1 MPPIYRV
8 RPPPEPLGTLTLNF
22 KAHARET
29 RTPMAAAPKPIS
41 RTTFKPFVPAT
52 ETRPELS
59 LRALLLGSL
68 FGILFGAVTV
78 YVGLRAGLTV
88 AASIPISVLSI
99 SILRA
104 FGKASILENN
114 IVQTTGNAGQSIAS
128 GVIFTLPALIFLG
141 FDLESTRIFAL
152 ALFGGWLGVLF
163 MIPLRKQLIVDE
175 HETLTYPEGT
185 ACADVLQAGERGGS
199 FASRVFLGL
208 GLGGLYTLF
217 QNENL
222 FGLFPS
228 TPNYQPDLGAQHLL
242 RGSAI
247 RADVTPEYLGV
258 GYIIGIRVAAIMLAG
273 GAFSWLVLMPA
284 IYFFGSHLSTPLYP
298 GTVPIHDM
306 SPSDLWKTYVR
317 PMGAG
322 AVAAAGLIT
331 LCRTLPTIVSALTDG
346 LKTIRKNNSAPT
358 TPGSSSSTSSGEPRE
373 AGAPSMTAPSSWVG
387 SSGAPSDSPIRTEHD
402 LPPIVVLGGSVAL
415 IALLWIFLQFHP
427 VPGAQVGALANL
439 SAALLVVVF
448 GFLFVTV
455 SARIVGIV
463 GSSASPVSGMTI
475 ATLMATAAIFL
486 VKGWTAPAFGALAI
500 TIGGIVCIAAS
511 NAGDTAQDLKT
522 GYLIGATPWKQ
533 QLAIMIGVIIST
545 ISIGA
550 TLNAMNT
557 GLETFTRLP
566 RSIPLSL
573 DALPDGV
580 QNTGHFKR
588 DHVTL
593 SGPNLPLTAPTAA
606 TTPSPIPNAASVSTD
621 AGAPPSTAS
630 SSKVGSSVASD
641 ARISGKE
648 ELPSASSYI
657 LLNAIGSTTLEDG
670 KYLYNP
676 STREIEVQWIQGI
689 GSEKA
694 AAPQGRLMAT
704 VINGILSRKLPW
716 SLVLLGVFLVIAVEL
731 LGIRSLTFAVGAYLS
746 IATTLAIFTG
756 GLMRWMVDRAMLHHA
771 ARQRAATHATYLDRW
786 RTTHAT
792 WLSTNPVSPREA
804 GAPSPPT
811 VSLSGSVGLSSGEFG
826 GHPREAGAPSPPT
839 VSPSERVGSPSG
851 ELGGHPRDAGAPS
864 PPTVSPSERVGS
876 PSGELGGHPREAGA
890 PSMTAPSSWVGS
902 PGGPEGQS
910 REAPARAASTG
921 AFLAAHPELIP
932 FEGFDPTNPDHLDP
946 ATGLPVPTSVTPALD
961 RESEISPGSLYA
973 SGLIAAGGIVGLL
986 GVCVKLYEAA
996 TDHTI
1001 PRFTPTNPLH
1011 HDWVSVL
1018 AFAALAYSLFYF
1030 ARKPLNATD

>member
-1 MPPIYRV
+1 MA
-8 RPPPEPLGTLTLNF
+8 T
-22 KAHARET
+22 
-29 RTPMAAAPKPIS
+29 TPAAPVKS
-41 RTTFKPFVPAT
+41 RTTFKPFVPAH

-59 LRALLLGSL
+59 ARALLLGAL

-175 HETLTYPEGT
+175 HDTLIYPEGT
-185 ACADVLQAGERGGS
+185 ACADVLEAGERGGS

-208 GLGGLYTLF
+208 GFGAVYTLF

-228 TPNYQPDLGAQHLL
+228 TPNFQPDLGPQHLL

-258 GYIIGIRVAAIMLAG
+258 GYIIGIRTSAIMLAG

-284 IYFFGSHLSTPLYP
+284 ISFFGGQLPTPLYP
-298 GTVPIHDM
+298 GTIPIHDM
-306 SPSDLWKTYVR
+306 SPGQLWSTYVR

-331 LCRTLPTIVSALTDG
+331 LCRTLPTIAAALTEG
-346 LKTIRKNNSAPT
+346 LRNIRKSRPQPTNASGQPRKPGAPPTTSSPSSMASSAEPSAQTGEPSATTSAPT
-358 TPGSSSSTSSGEPRE
+358 TAPLLSSRSEGGVPSRRSLPVGVQAEGSASLPKSSAVPR
-373 AGAPSMTAPSSWVG
+373 TA
-387 SSGAPSDSPIRTEHD
+387 HD
-402 LPPIVVLGGSVAL
+402 LPPIAVLGGSVAL

-427 VPGAQVGALANL
+427 VPGAQVGPLANL
-439 SAALLVVVF
+439 AAALLVVVF

-545 ISIGA
+545 VSIGA

-557 GLETFTRLP
+557 GLETFQRLP
-566 RSIPLSL
+566 HPVPISL
-573 DALPDGV
+573 DHLPVGV
-580 QNTGHFKR
+580 RSSGHFTR
-588 DHVTL
+588 DHLTL
-593 SGPNLPLTAPTAA
+593 TNPA
-606 TTPSPIPNAASVSTD
+606 NAAAKSAPSASENSTNQS
-621 AGAPPSTAS
+621 AA
-630 SSKVGSSVASD
+630 
-641 ARISGKE
+641 ARE

-657 LLNAIGSTTLEDG
+657 LLNSIGSNTLEDG

-676 STREIEVQWIQGI
+676 ATGTIDVQWIQGI

-704 VINGILSRKLPW
+704 VINGILSRRLPW
-716 SLVLLGVFLVIAVEL
+716 SLVLLGVALVLAVEL

-756 GLMRWMVDRAMLHHA
+756 GLIRWMVDRAMIHHA
-771 ARQRAATHATYLDRW
+771 ARQH
-786 RTTHAT
+786 
-792 WLSTNPVSPREA
+792 
-804 GAPSPPT
+804 
-811 VSLSGSVGLSSGEFG
+811 
-826 GHPREAGAPSPPT
+826 
-839 VSPSERVGSPSG
+839 
-851 ELGGHPRDAGAPS
+851 
-864 PPTVSPSERVGS
+864 
-876 PSGELGGHPREAGA
+876 
-890 PSMTAPSSWVGS
+890 
-902 PGGPEGQS
+902 
-910 REAPARAASTG
+910 AASH
-921 AFLAAHPELIP
+921 AASLALWHSDRPAWLARNPQ
-932 FEGFDPTNPDHLDP
+932 FDPTNPDHLDP
-946 ATGLPVPTSVTPALD
+946 ATGLPVPTDVTPSLD
-961 RESEISPGSLYA
+961 SESEISPGSLYA

-986 GVCVKLYEAA
+986 GVCIKLYENFF
-996 TDHTI
+996 DRSM
-1001 PRFTPTNPLH
+1001 PRFPETNPFH

-1018 AFAALAYSLFYF
+1018 AFAALAFSLFFF
-1030 ARKPLNATD
+1030 ARKPLDTSASSPAK

>member
-1 MPPIYRV
+1 MATTAGPKLKV
-8 RPPPEPLGTLTLNF
+8 RT
-22 KAHARET
+22 A
-29 RTPMAAAPKPIS
+29 
-41 RTTFKPFVPAT
+41 FKPFVPAT

-59 LRALLLGSL
+59 TRALILGAL

-175 HETLTYPEGT
+175 HDTLTYPEGT
-185 ACADVLQAGERGGS
+185 ACADVLEAGERGGS

-208 GLGGLYTLF
+208 GIGGLYTLF

-228 TPNYQPDLGAQHLL
+228 TPNYQPDLGPQHLL

-258 GYIIGIRVAAIMLAG
+258 GYIIGNRVAAIMLAG

-284 IYFFGSHLSTPLYP
+284 ISFFGSHLSGPLYP

-306 SPSDLWKTYVR
+306 SPSQLWSTYVR

-331 LCRTLPTIVSALTDG
+331 LCRTLPTISSALTDG
-346 LKTIRKNNSAPT
+346 LRNIRKNRSARTAEPD
-358 TPGSSSSTSSGEPRE
+358 SRRAST
-373 AGAPSMTAPSSWVG
+373 AAPSS
-387 SSGAPSDSPIRTEHD
+387 SASMPSDPSNPLRTEHD
-402 LPPIVVLGGSVAL
+402 LSPVVVLGGSVLL
-415 IALLWIFLQFHP
+415 IALLWVFLQFRP

-439 SAALLVVVF
+439 AAALLVVLF

-533 QLAIMIGVIIST
+533 QLAIMTGVIIST
-545 ISIGA
+545 VSIGA

-557 GLETFTRLP
+557 GLETFQRMP
-566 RSIPLSL
+566 RPIPLSL
-573 DALPDGV
+573 DQLPDGV
-580 QNTGHFKR
+580 QSTGHFRR
-588 DHVTL
+588 DHIL
-593 SGPNLPLTAPTAA
+593 LTTRTPQGTPA
-606 TTPSPIPNAASVSTD
+606 TTRSP
-621 AGAPPSTAS
+621 AGANSE
-630 SSKVGSSVASD
+630 
-641 ARISGKE
+641 GKE

-657 LLNAIGSTTLEDG
+657 LLNSIGSNTLEDG

-676 STREIEVQWIQGI
+676 NTHQIEIQWIQGI

-746 IATTLAIFTG
+746 IATTLAIFVG
-756 GLMRWMVDRAMLHHA
+756 GLMRWMVDRAIAL
-771 ARQRAATHATYLDRW
+771 HATKQ
-786 RTTHAT
+786 
-792 WLSTNPVSPREA
+792 A
-804 GAPSPPT
+804 GANHSALLERWVQAKSAWSARREELPFAPGMESET
-811 VSLSGSVGLSSGEFG
+811 GDGRFGEAEDDYGGL
-826 GHPREAGAPSPPT
+826 
-839 VSPSERVGSPSG
+839 
-851 ELGGHPRDAGAPS
+851 
-864 PPTVSPSERVGS
+864 
-876 PSGELGGHPREAGA
+876 
-890 PSMTAPSSWVGS
+890 
-902 PGGPEGQS
+902 
-910 REAPARAASTG
+910 
-921 AFLAAHPELIP
+921 LAAHPELIP
-932 FEGFDPTNPDHLDP
+932 FPGFDPTNPDHLDP
-946 ATGLPVPTSVTPALD
+946 ATGLPVPTDVTPALD
-961 RESEISPGSLYA
+961 AESEISPGSLYA

-996 TDHTI
+996 SDRTV
-1001 PRFTPTNPLH
+1001 PRFAENNPLH
-1011 HDWVSVL
+1011 HDWISVL
-1018 AFAALAYSLFYF
+1018 AFAALAFSLYYF
-1030 ARKPLNATD
+1030 ARKPLETSG